1 MADAPY
7 RALFDRIRAQYRR
20 ENWLSPEGKRIDPW
34 LRLAEKLAGKEDLQG
49 RYYWTDEQG
58 IEYLHRRFY
67 YYDEQDGREHIA
79 EENIPV
85 PYIAYPPATE
95 AQLQAT
101 EEALGF
107 PLPPLLKALYIEI
120 ANGGVGPSEGIMGA
134 MGGFEDNHGTIVDAY
149 LYKKEHYRLVDLAAY
164 EQWAKPYAGPMRPH
178 KVVSHL
184 YVELPR
190 DVWPERLLEFY
201 NHGCGTFSCID
212 ADTDRIFWVDDG
224 YVVFYEANSLE
235 EWLERWLQGEMY
247 VEVEEP
253 PLFEEFP

>member
-1 MADAPY
+1 MADAHY
-7 RALFDRIRAQYRR
+7 TALFERIRAQYRK
-20 ENWLSPEGKRIDPW
+20 ENWLSPEGRRIDPR
-34 LRLAEKLAGKEDLQG
+34 LGLAEKLGGKEDLQG

-67 YYDEQDGREHIA
+67 FYDEQDGREHIA

-107 PLPPLLKALYIEI
+107 PLPSLLRAL
-120 ANGGVGPSEGIMGA
+120 
-134 MGGFEDNHGTIVDAY
+134 HGTIVDAY
-149 LYKKEHYRLVDLAAY
+149 LYKKGHDRLVDLAAY
-164 EQWAKPYAGPMRPH
+164 EKQAKPWRGYKLSYRL
-178 KVVSHL
+178 VSDLHF
-184 YVELPR
+184 ELPVG
-190 DVWPERLLEFY
+190 VWPEHLLEFY
-201 NHGCGTFSCID
+201 HDGCGIFSCID
-212 ADTDRIFWVDDG
+212 VSTGRIFLINSDG
-224 YVVFYEANSLE
+224 VVFYEANSLE

-253 PLFEEFP
+253 PLFDEFP